1 MLSGPPGLAS
11 KYSINHIFDLHV
23 PIDNMQLS
31 KTDIKNIF
39 LPATEKK
46 HKNYYK
52 KLPILDP
59 VIKQLKS
66 WHKHKK
72 TVISHF

>member
-1 MLSGPPGLAS
+1 
-11 KYSINHIFDLHV
+11 
-23 PIDNMQLS
+23 MQLS